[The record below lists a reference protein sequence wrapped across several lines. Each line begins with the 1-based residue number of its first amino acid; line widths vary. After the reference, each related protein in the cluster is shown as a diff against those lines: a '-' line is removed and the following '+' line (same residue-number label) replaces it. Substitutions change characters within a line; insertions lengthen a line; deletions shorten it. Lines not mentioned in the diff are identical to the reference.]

1 MYAVVLFADMKRE
14 IKSIEKRNIN
24 FKYNNSHEDFANAF
38 NAQNTYVHETHTQTY
53 CCYVV

>member
-1 MYAVVLFADMKRE
+1 MFAVVLFADMKRE

-38 NAQNTYVHETHTQTY
+38 NAQNTYVHETHTQIY